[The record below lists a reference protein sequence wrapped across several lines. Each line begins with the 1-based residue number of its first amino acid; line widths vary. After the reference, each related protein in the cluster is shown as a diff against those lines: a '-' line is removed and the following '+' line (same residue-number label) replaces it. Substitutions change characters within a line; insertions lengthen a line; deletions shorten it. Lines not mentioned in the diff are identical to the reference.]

1 MRNWPLI
8 LLAVFLLSKPLIFAW
23 VLRRNPGA
31 APMWKSATREERGAM
46 VVVALRETGYI
57 LLGISFLMSAFIET
71 PVSWLLPG
79 MGALLLGP
87 WPFRL
92 LITRWIK

>member
-8 LLAVFLLSKPLIFAW
+8 LLAVFLLSKPFIFAW
-23 VLRRNPGA
+23 VLRRNP
-31 APMWKSATREERGAM
+31 SAM

-57 LLGISFLMSAFIET
+57 LLGISFLVSAFIET

-79 MGALLLGP
+79 MGALLLGT

-92 LITRWIK
+92 LITRGIK

>member
-46 VVVALRETGYI
+46 VALRETGYI